1 MSIAYNSD
9 QDFATTMAYI
19 SAITLTGSP
28 ALNKYRAETYRSET
42 NENQRQFEGF
52 LHRAMG
58 YKAST
63 VNDWA

>member
-1 MSIAYNSD
+1 MSIAYSSD
-9 QDFATTMAYI
+9 QDFAVTMAHI

-28 ALNKYRAETYRSET
+28 ALNKYRAETYRCET
-42 NENQRQFEGF
+42 QENQRQFEGF